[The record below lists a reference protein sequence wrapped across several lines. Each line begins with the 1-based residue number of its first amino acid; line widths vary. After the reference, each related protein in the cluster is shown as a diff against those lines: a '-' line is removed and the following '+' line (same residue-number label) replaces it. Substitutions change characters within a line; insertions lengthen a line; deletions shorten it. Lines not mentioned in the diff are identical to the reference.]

1 MKKVMDFLGK
11 LVNNNTFLIII
22 SLVASFTLWFYVNGY
37 YNPEDT
43 DSIYDVPVAINF
55 EGSIPEQNGLT
66 ILDSEN
72 ATVDI
77 TVSGP
82 RVYLATLRR
91 DSITVTADMDKVT
104 SAGSYS
110 LPIKIAIP
118 NSDKLTII
126 DQSIYSVNVEF
137 DKQASKEVP
146 IEIITKGELKADYM
160 LDTITASPSV
170 INLTG
175 PAKLLDNIDSI
186 PIEIN
191 VAPFTTTQTIKANVV
206 VVDKNG
212 DEVVNKNLTKD
223 YDTVAVNIPVYKVK
237 EVPITVA
244 LVNSSGG
251 SDESIIKTEITPSTI
266 RVAANEADLQ
276 EYTQLILGTI
286 DTAQYDSNSVINF
299 EVVSPSGIRFIDEVS
314 KVSVKLSFDSYKST
328 TFSVPTTSLE
338 YSNVPEGILPSTSV
352 GNISVKFRGVPAN
365 IDALS
370 PEDVTAHIDMNTV
383 TATTGT
389 VSLPVTFTIKDHPNV
404 GIIGKY
410 TINVNLNK
418 S

>member
-389 VSLPVTFTIKDHPNV
+389 VSLPVTFTIKDHPSV

>member
-175 PAKLLDNIDSI
+175 PEKLLDNIDSI

-286 DTAQYDSNSVINF
+286 DTAQYDSNSVVNF
-299 EVVSPSGIRFIDEVS
+299 EVVSPSGIRFIDDVS

-328 TFSVPTTSLE
+328 AFSVSTTGLE

-352 GNISVKFRGVPAN
+352 GSISVKFRGVPAN
-365 IDALS
+365 VDALS

-389 VSLPVTFTIKDHPNV
+389 VSLPVTFTINDQPNV
-404 GIIGKY
+404 GVIGKY

>member
-1 MKKVMDFLGK
+1 M
-11 LVNNNTFLIII
+11 
-22 SLVASFTLWFYVNGY
+22 
-37 YNPEDT
+37 
-43 DSIYDVPVAINF
+43 
-55 EGSIPEQNGLT
+55 
-66 ILDSEN
+66 
-72 ATVDI
+72 DI

-175 PAKLLDNIDSI
+175 PEKLLDNIDSI

-286 DTAQYDSNSVINF
+286 DTAQYDSNSVVNF
-299 EVVSPSGIRFIDEVS
+299 EVVSPSGIRFIDDVS

-328 TFSVPTTSLE
+328 AFSVSTTGLE

-352 GNISVKFRGVPAN
+352 GSISVKFRGVPAN
-365 IDALS
+365 VDALS

-389 VSLPVTFTIKDHPNV
+389 VSLPVTFTINDQPNV
-404 GIIGKY
+404 GVIGKY